1 MVCRHLYAVVIYGDR
16 FLALVPNV
24 MPPMSAYSKNQ
35 MCIMEP
41 NSVFR
46 STLKQFVFA
55 LHRHWHSNHL
65 VLSHLLSLSF
75 GVSRCLTVSMFIC
88 SVQLLITV
96 IYKSRFLICARSEEK
111 FGWAAPY
118 VSGAKSPLR
127 YDMGFYIYETS
138 LVFAPSFLLSLLW
151 YSTHDYTIH
160 KNHCRTILTQP
171 HTWARDAAR
180 VYNGKKAYH
189 GIRQH

>member
-75 GVSRCLTVSMFIC
+75 GVSRYVPVPLFDGVDVYMFC
-88 SVQLLITV
+88 SAFDNSHI
-96 IYKSRFLICARSEEK
+96 
-111 FGWAAPY
+111 
-118 VSGAKSPLR
+118 
-127 YDMGFYIYETS
+127 
-138 LVFAPSFLLSLLW
+138 
-151 YSTHDYTIH
+151 
-160 KNHCRTILTQP
+160 
-171 HTWARDAAR
+171 
-180 VYNGKKAYH
+180 
-189 GIRQH
+189 